1 MLDATLKTQLK
12 SYLEK
17 VVYPLEL
24 VASLDDSAKAREMK
38 ELLQEIVL
46 LSDKITLVEAF
57 SGEAPYN
64 HFFGEGLIAIT
75 PDGAPATPVTVTIP
89 LTSEPPSGKNSF

>member
-1 MLDATLKTQLK
+1 MVSCDWSSDVCSSDLENIMLDATLKTQLK

-38 ELLQEIVL
+38 ELLFDMA
-46 LSDKITLVEAF
+46 LSACTT
-57 SGEAPYN
+57 SGQ
-64 HFFGEGLIAIT
+64 LWQVS
-75 PDGAPATPVTVTIP
+75 DMKV
-89 LTSEPPSGKNSF
+89 SNS

>member
-46 LSDKITLVEAF
+46 LSDKITLVERTRRWRTRPVVQHQPCRHRYRRAF
-57 SGEAPYN
+57 RRCA
-64 HFFGEGLIAIT
+64 
-75 PDGAPATPVTVTIP
+75 DGP
-89 LTSEPPSGKNSF
+89 